1 MDELFLSMNSSDDK
15 ITKKDI
21 DNIEMEMK
29 PSKITKLDIKRVKSD
44 NLENQED
51 KSNTSSL
58 GPISSTSSF

>member
-15 ITKKDI
+15 ITKEDI

-29 PSKITKLDIKRVKSD
+29 ASKITKLDIKRVKSD

-51 KSNTSSL
+51 KPNTSSL

>member
-15 ITKKDI
+15 ITKEDI